1 MGCCTS
7 RDKDNDKDNGKDKVR
22 VDYSPVFRANNKKND
37 IYKLCPRDEVVCCT
51 SRRPKTNYY
60 KIGKNNFYYEDL

>member
-7 RDKDNDKDNGKDKVR
+7 RDKDNNEDKVGF
-22 VDYSPVFRANNKKND
+22 DYSPVFRVNNKKND

-60 KIGKNNFYYEDL
+60 KIGGKKIYYDDL